1 MFFRPLLLASVSFLL
16 PAAPA
21 ASPSPTVPAP
31 ARATTDAAPATQAE
45 RVARELVQ
53 RVTPEV
59 ATAVAFRT
67 VPSLEGFR
75 IVRQDEGILIEAAD
89 AARMIAGYGHYLRFV
104 ARRHLSWNGD
114 RLDLRLPLPA
124 PEEPLTVGR
133 NPWDI
138 RFAYNYCTLSY
149 SAAFWDWKRWQR
161 ELDFLALN
169 GFTHLLV
176 TAGLEQV
183 WADFLR
189 GCGYPEK
196 NIAAYLAGP
205 AYAAWWH
212 MGNLEGFGGP
222 LSKGMIARQ
231 AELGRRIA
239 QRARQL
245 GLTPVVQGYVGML
258 PRDFEALAPREGL
271 RVIPQGD
278 WCGIPRP
285 SVLDPTCPAFEQLAA
300 AWYRSLAKVYGFSP
314 SWFAGDLFHEGGNR
328 AGIAESDA
336 VRAVQRAMRK
346 ASPDAVWTLQAWHGN
361 PSDTFLESL
370 DPKGSL
376 ILNLVKDMHAGGAPG
391 RDFRG
396 LPWIWCELSNFGGNT
411 GLYGGLPLMARL
423 GPELASQRD
432 RGLKGL
438 GLLSEGIET
447 NPLYYDFFFSRLATD
462 RAFSLD
468 EELPFYTERRYG
480 SRNSKLTEALNLLA
494 RGLYN
499 PDRLQE
505 GCSESIL
512 CSRPGWLVNKASTW
526 STANRYYDPADT
538 LRAARLFVRAGREE
552 PALKSLATYRYD
564 LVDLVRQVLADA
576 VYDQLQLVRAA
587 WDNRQIEAYDRES
600 ARFLSMLRD
609 ADALLDTEPAFRLA
623 TWTGRA
629 ASLGG
634 NKSEKTAQMTAAK
647 QLVTTWSGT
656 IQGLNDYSN
665 RQWSGLIADYYLP
678 RWELFFNSFRRALDG
693 QTSPEE
699 AERAF
704 LEQCHALELAFANNA
719 DKTSRNKREDT
730 FTAAARILQNHGPQL
745 DLLARRERPGDAL
758 PWAMAQG
765 ETEAGLDVTD
775 RITRAGNYTV
785 IVRQEDGNS
794 PGWTAV
800 RLFEGA
806 REVARGQLNDEG
818 RGNFHLPAL
827 RTNLDAYTLKIDTD
841 RPAQSPLRGS
851 LLLQAAQ

>member
-1 MFFRPLLLASVSFLL
+1 MFLRPLLLASVPLLL
-16 PAAPA
+16 PTAPA
-21 ASPSPTVPAP
+21 ASPSPAIPAV
-31 ARATTDAAPATQAE
+31 ACAEDATPATQAE
-45 RVARELVQ
+45 QAARELVQ
-53 RVTPEV
+53 RVTPEAAAGV
-59 ATAVAFRT
+59 VFRT
-67 VPSLEGFR
+67 APSLEGFR
-75 IVRQDEGILIEAAD
+75 IARQGEGILIEAAD
-89 AARMIAGYGHYLRFV
+89 AARMIAGYGHYLKFI
-104 ARRHLSWNGD
+104 ARRHFSWNGD
-114 RLDLRLPLPA
+114 RLDLRLPLPT
-124 PEEPLTVGR
+124 PEEPLTVER

-196 NIAAYLAGP
+196 NIAAYIAGP

-222 LSKGMIARQ
+222 LSRGMIARQ

-258 PRDFEALAPREGL
+258 PRDFEALAPTEGL

-285 SVLDPTCPAFEQLAA
+285 SVLDPTCPAFKKLAA
-300 AWYRSLAKVYGFSP
+300 AWYRSLAKVYEFSP

-328 AGIAESDA
+328 AGISEADA

-376 ILNLVKDMHAGGAPG
+376 ILNLVKDMHAGGALG

-396 LPWIWCELSNFGGNT
+396 LPWIWCELSNFGGNN

-423 GPELASQRD
+423 GPELAPQRD

-462 RAFSLD
+462 RAFSL
-468 EELPFYTERRYG
+468 EVELPLYAERRYG
-480 SRNSKLTEALNLLA
+480 SKNPKLIQALHLLA
-494 RGLYN
+494 RGVYN

-505 GCSESIL
+505 GCTESIL
-512 CSRPGWLVNKASTW
+512 CGRPGWLVNKASTW
-526 STANRYYDPADT
+526 STANRYYDLADT
-538 LRAARLFVRAGREE
+538 LHAARLFVQAGKEE
-552 PALKSLATYRYD
+552 PSLKTLSTYRYD
-564 LVDLVRQVLADA
+564 LVDLIRQMLADA

-587 WDNRQIEAYDRES
+587 WDKRQIKAYDRES
-600 ARFLSMLRD
+600 ARFLAMLRD
-609 ADALLDTEPAFRLA
+609 ANVLLDTEPAFRLA
-623 TWTGRA
+623 TWTARA
-629 ASLGG
+629 AALGG
-634 NKSEKTAQMTAAK
+634 NSRDKAAQITAAR

-665 RQWSGLIADYYLP
+665 RQWSGLIAGYYLP
-678 RWELFFNSFRRALDG
+678 RWELFFSSFRRALTG
-693 QTSPEE
+693 ETSPGE
-699 AERAF
+699 AEHSF
-704 LEQCHALELAFANNA
+704 LKQCHALELAFANKAEKTGRKTRA
-719 DKTSRNKREDT
+719 DA
-730 FTAAARILQNHGPQL
+730 FFAASRILQNHGPHL
-745 DLLARRERPGDAL
+745 DLLAQRERPGNTL

-775 RITRAGNYTV
+775 RITQAGNYAVT
-785 IVRQEDGNS
+785 VRQEAGTAPD
-794 PGWTAV
+794 WTAV
-800 RLFEGA
+800 RLFEGS
-806 REVARGQLNDEG
+806 REVARGQLSDEG
-818 RGNFHLPAL
+818 KGSFHLPAL
-827 RTNLDAYTLKIDTD
+827 RTNLDAYTLKLDVR
-841 RPAQSPLRGS
+841 RPVQTPLRGS
-851 LLLQAAQ
+851 LLLQTAP

>member
-1 MFFRPLLLASVSFLL
+1 MFFCPLLLASVPLL
-16 PAAPA
+16 LLTAMA
-21 ASPSPTVPAP
+21 ASPASPVSS
-31 ARATTDAAPATQAE
+31 ARAVAAPATQAE
-45 RVARELVQ
+45 QAARELVG
-53 RVTPEV
+53 RVTPE
-59 ATAVAFRT
+59 ATAGVAFRT
-67 VPSLEGFR
+67 VPELEGFR
-75 IVRQDEGILIEAAD
+75 ISRRGDGILIEAAD

-104 ARRHLSWNGD
+104 ARLHLSWNGD

-124 PEEPLTVGR
+124 PDEPLTVER
-133 NPWDI
+133 NPWEI

-149 SAAFWDWKRWQR
+149 SAAFWDWNRWQR

-189 GCGYPEK
+189 GCGYTEK
-196 NIAAYLAGP
+196 NIASYVAGP

-222 LSKGMIARQ
+222 LSQGMIARQ
-231 AELGRRIA
+231 AELGRHIVR
-239 QRARQL
+239 RARQL
-245 GLTPVVQGYVGML
+245 GLTPVVQGYVGLL
-258 PRDFEALAPREGL
+258 PRDFAALAPSDGL

-278 WCGIPRP
+278 WCGLPRP
-285 SVLDPTCPAFEQLAA
+285 SVVDPTCPAFEKLAA
-300 AWYRSLAKVYGFSP
+300 AWYRSLANVYGFSP

-328 AGIAESDA
+328 AGISESDA
-336 VRAVQRAMRK
+336 VRAVQSAMRK
-346 ASPDAVWTLQAWHGN
+346 AAPDAVWTLQAWHGN
-361 PSDTFLESL
+361 PSDAFLESL

-423 GPELASQRD
+423 GPELAAQRA

-462 RAFSLD
+462 RAFALD
-468 EELPFYTERRYG
+468 EELPLYAERRYG
-480 SRNSKLTEALNLLA
+480 SRNPNLTEALTLLA
-494 RGLYN
+494 HGLYN
-499 PDRLQE
+499 PDRQQE
-505 GCSESIL
+505 GCTESIL

-538 LRAARLFVRAGREE
+538 LRAARLFIQAGKDE
-552 PALKSLATYRYD
+552 PALQSLPTYRYD
-564 LVDLVRQVLADA
+564 LADLVRQVLADA
-576 VYDQLQLVRAA
+576 VYDQLQLVRTA
-587 WDNRQIEAYDRES
+587 WDNRQTEAYDRES
-600 ARFLSMLRD
+600 ARFLAMLRD
-609 ADALLDTEPAFRLA
+609 ADALLDTVPAFRLA
-623 TWTGRA
+623 TWTARA
-629 ASLGG
+629 AALGR
-634 NKSEKTAQMTAAK
+634 NDREKAVQIAAAR

-678 RWELFFNSFRRALDG
+678 RWELFFHAFRGALEG
-693 QTSPEE
+693 KTSPGE
-699 AERAF
+699 AERTF
-704 LEQCHALELAFANNA
+704 PEQCHALELAFADKA
-719 DKTSRNKREDT
+719 DKAEHAGRGKREDT
-730 FTAAARILQNHGPQL
+730 FRAASRILQQHGTRL
-745 DLLARRERPGDAL
+745 DVLARRDRPDDTL

-765 ETEAGLDVTD
+765 ETEAKLDVTD
-775 RITRAGNYTV
+775 RITRAGDYAV
-785 IVRQEDGNS
+785 IVRQETGAS
-794 PGWTAV
+794 PGWISV
-800 RLFEGA
+800 RLFEGS

-827 RTNLDAYTLKIDTD
+827 RTNLDAYTLKIDA
-841 RPAQSPLRGS
+841 RHSAPAPLRGAVR
-851 LLLQAAQ
+851 LQTAP

>member
-16 PAAPA
+16 PVAPA
-21 ASPSPTVPAP
+21 ASSLPTLPNASAADTTRVTPAEQ
-31 ARATTDAAPATQAE
+31 T
-45 RVARELVQ
+45 ARELVQ
-53 RVTPEV
+53 RVTPET
-59 ATAVAFRT
+59 ATAVLFRT
-67 VPSLEGFR
+67 VPTLEGFR
-75 IVRQDEGILIEAAD
+75 ISRQGEGILIEAAD
-89 AARMIAGYGHYLRFV
+89 AARMIAGYGHYLKFV

-114 RLDLRLPLPA
+114 RLGLSLPLPA
-124 PEEPLTVGR
+124 PEEPLNVGR

-189 GCGYPEK
+189 GYGYPEK
-196 NIAAYLAGP
+196 NIASYLAGP

-212 MGNLEGFGGP
+212 MGNLAGFGGP

-231 AELGRRIA
+231 AELGRRIV

-258 PRDFEALAPREGL
+258 PRDFETLAPREGL

-285 SVLDPTCPAFEQLAA
+285 SVLDPTCPAFEHLAA

-314 SWFAGDLFHEGGNR
+314 TWFAGDLFHEGGNR
-328 AGIAESDA
+328 AGIAEGDA
-336 VRAVQRAMRK
+336 VRAVQRAMQK

-361 PSDTFLESL
+361 PSDAFLESL
-370 DPKGSL
+370 DPKNSL
-376 ILNLVKDMHAGGAPG
+376 ILNLVKDMHAGGAQG

-447 NPLYYDFFFSRLATD
+447 NPLYYDFFFSRLASD
-462 RAFSLD
+462 QAFSLE
-468 EELPFYTERRYG
+468 EELPFYAERRYG
-480 SRNSKLTEALNLLA
+480 SRNPKLTEALSLLA
-494 RGLYN
+494 HGLYN
-499 PDRLQE
+499 PDRQQE
-505 GCSESIL
+505 GCTESIL

-538 LRAARLFVRAGREE
+538 LRAARLFVQAGREE
-552 PALKSLATYRYD
+552 PALKSLPTYRYD
-564 LVDLVRQVLADA
+564 LADLVRQTLADA
-576 VYDQLQLVRAA
+576 VFDQLQLVRTA

-600 ARFLSMLRD
+600 ARFLAMLRD
-609 ADALLDTEPAFRLA
+609 ADALLDTVPAFRLA
-623 TWTGRA
+623 AWTGRA
-629 ASLGG
+629 AALGG
-634 NKSEKTAQMTAAK
+634 NKREKAAQMTAAR

-678 RWELFFNSFRRALDG
+678 RWELFFSSFRRALAG
-693 QTSPEE
+693 QLSPED
-699 AERAF
+699 AERTF
-704 LEQCHALELAFANNA
+704 LEQCHALELAFAGQA
-719 DKTSRNKREDT
+719 DKTGRNKREDT
-730 FTAAARILQNHGPQL
+730 FTVAARILQQHGPQL
-745 DLLARRERPGDAL
+745 DMLARRERPGDAL
-758 PWAMAQG
+758 PWAIASG
-765 ETEAGLDVTD
+765 GTEATLDVTD
-775 RITRAGNYTV
+775 RITRAGDYAVTV
-785 IVRQEDGNS
+785 RLDADTS
-794 PGWTAV
+794 PGWAGI
-800 RLFEGA
+800 RLFEGS
-806 REVARGQLNDEG
+806 REVARGQLNEEG
-818 RGNFHLPAL
+818 RGKIHLPAL
-827 RTNLDAYTLKIDTD
+827 RTNLDAYTLKIDTS
-841 RPAQSPLRGS
+841 RPAPTPLRGS
-851 LLLQAAQ
+851 LLLQAAP